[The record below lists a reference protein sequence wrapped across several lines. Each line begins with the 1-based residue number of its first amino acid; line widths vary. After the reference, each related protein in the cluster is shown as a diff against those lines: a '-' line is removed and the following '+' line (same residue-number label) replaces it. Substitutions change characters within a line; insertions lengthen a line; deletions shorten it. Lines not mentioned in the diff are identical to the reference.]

1 MSRLEKKIHK
11 KLKRRKIKV
20 VFKVLFILAMIT
32 NLSICIF
39 IIDKSAKDMLG
50 TDAYLLN
57 SFIDDINMDD
67 IKVNIGEKINE
78 IYKAKDK
85 IIKLYN
91 VCDVFNINFTIW
103 QDYHIE
109 WQELDFIGFT
119 HIYGTDVIEKKIAI
133 IKIIDENELKMNGI
147 ILKSLK
153 KICTKTIYVYQIK
166 FEKIM

>member
-1 MSRLEKKIHK
+1 MSRREKKIHK
-11 KLKRRKIKV
+11 KLKRRNIKV
-20 VFKVLFILAMIT
+20 VFNVLFILAMIT

-91 VCDVFNINFTIW
+91 DNKN
-103 QDYHIE
+103 
-109 WQELDFIGFT
+109 
-119 HIYGTDVIEKKIAI
+119 
-133 IKIIDENELKMNGI
+133 
-147 ILKSLK
+147 
-153 KICTKTIYVYQIK
+153 KT
-166 FEKIM
+166 

>member
-1 MSRLEKKIHK
+1 MSRLEIKIHK
-11 KLKRRKIKV
+11 KLKRRKITV

-91 VCDVFNINFTIW
+91 DNKN
-103 QDYHIE
+103 
-109 WQELDFIGFT
+109 
-119 HIYGTDVIEKKIAI
+119 
-133 IKIIDENELKMNGI
+133 
-147 ILKSLK
+147 
-153 KICTKTIYVYQIK
+153 KT
-166 FEKIM
+166 

>member
-57 SFIDDINMDD
+57 SFIDDIKGLLADGLPSQ
-67 IKVNIGEKINE
+67 VGS
-78 IYKAKDK
+78 
-85 IIKLYN
+85 
-91 VCDVFNINFTIW
+91 
-103 QDYHIE
+103 
-109 WQELDFIGFT
+109 
-119 HIYGTDVIEKKIAI
+119 
-133 IKIIDENELKMNGI
+133 
-147 ILKSLK
+147 SL
-153 KICTKTIYVYQIK
+153 VLPLHQIPRSRPI
-166 FEKIM
+166 F

>member
-78 IYKAKDK
+78 ISA
-85 IIKLYN
+85 ILN
-91 VCDVFNINFTIW
+91 N
-103 QDYHIE
+103 
-109 WQELDFIGFT
+109 G
-119 HIYGTDVIEKKIAI
+119 DVIKIGKKKFV
-133 IKIIDENELKMNGI
+133 KIVL
-147 ILKSLK
+147 
-153 KICTKTIYVYQIK
+153 
-166 FEKIM
+166 

>member
-39 IIDKSAKDMLG
+39 IIDKSAK
-50 TDAYLLN
+50 N

-91 VCDVFNINFTIW
+91 DNKN
-103 QDYHIE
+103 
-109 WQELDFIGFT
+109 
-119 HIYGTDVIEKKIAI
+119 
-133 IKIIDENELKMNGI
+133 
-147 ILKSLK
+147 
-153 KICTKTIYVYQIK
+153 KT
-166 FEKIM
+166 

>member
-1 MSRLEKKIHK
+1 MSRLEKMIHK

-91 VCDVFNINFTIW
+91 DNKN
-103 QDYHIE
+103 
-109 WQELDFIGFT
+109 
-119 HIYGTDVIEKKIAI
+119 
-133 IKIIDENELKMNGI
+133 
-147 ILKSLK
+147 
-153 KICTKTIYVYQIK
+153 KT
-166 FEKIM
+166 

>member
-32 NLSICIF
+32 N
-39 IIDKSAKDMLG
+39 KSAKDMLG

-91 VCDVFNINFTIW
+91 DNKN
-103 QDYHIE
+103 
-109 WQELDFIGFT
+109 
-119 HIYGTDVIEKKIAI
+119 
-133 IKIIDENELKMNGI
+133 
-147 ILKSLK
+147 
-153 KICTKTIYVYQIK
+153 KT
-166 FEKIM
+166 

>member
-11 KLKRRKIKV
+11 KLKRRKIKF

-91 VCDVFNINFTIW
+91 DNKN
-103 QDYHIE
+103 
-109 WQELDFIGFT
+109 
-119 HIYGTDVIEKKIAI
+119 
-133 IKIIDENELKMNGI
+133 
-147 ILKSLK
+147 
-153 KICTKTIYVYQIK
+153 KT
-166 FEKIM
+166 

>member
-1 MSRLEKKIHK
+1 MSRLEKKIYK
-11 KLKRRKIKV
+11 KSRKRKIKI
-20 VFKVLFILAMIT
+20 VFRALFILAMIT

-91 VCDVFNINFTIW
+91 DNKN
-103 QDYHIE
+103 
-109 WQELDFIGFT
+109 
-119 HIYGTDVIEKKIAI
+119 
-133 IKIIDENELKMNGI
+133 
-147 ILKSLK
+147 
-153 KICTKTIYVYQIK
+153 KT
-166 FEKIM
+166 

>member
-1 MSRLEKKIHK
+1 MSRLEKNLSKRKKKK
-11 KLKRRKIKV
+11 KLRLI
-20 VFKVLFILAMIT
+20 FKALFILTMIT
-32 NLSICIF
+32 NLMICVF

-91 VCDVFNINFTIW
+91 DNKN
-103 QDYHIE
+103 
-109 WQELDFIGFT
+109 
-119 HIYGTDVIEKKIAI
+119 
-133 IKIIDENELKMNGI
+133 
-147 ILKSLK
+147 
-153 KICTKTIYVYQIK
+153 KT
-166 FEKIM
+166 

>member
-57 SFIDDINMDD
+57 SFMDD

-91 VCDVFNINFTIW
+91 DNKN
-103 QDYHIE
+103 
-109 WQELDFIGFT
+109 
-119 HIYGTDVIEKKIAI
+119 
-133 IKIIDENELKMNGI
+133 
-147 ILKSLK
+147 
-153 KICTKTIYVYQIK
+153 KT
-166 FEKIM
+166 

>member
-1 MSRLEKKIHK
+1 MSRLEKKINK

-39 IIDKSAKDMLG
+39 IIDTSAKDMLG

-91 VCDVFNINFTIW
+91 DNKN
-103 QDYHIE
+103 
-109 WQELDFIGFT
+109 
-119 HIYGTDVIEKKIAI
+119 
-133 IKIIDENELKMNGI
+133 
-147 ILKSLK
+147 
-153 KICTKTIYVYQIK
+153 KT
-166 FEKIM
+166 